1 MFGCVKHQLSVSDKM
16 TKEYHKETPP
26 FTINEQLNASSRS
39 SASQQCP
46 FCVLAYNMITSEAF
60 NDTLSL

>member
-26 FTINEQLNASSRS
+26 FTIKGQLNASSQL

-46 FCVLAYNMITSEAF
+46 FCVLAYNILSSEAF
-60 NDTLSL
+60 HDTLSL